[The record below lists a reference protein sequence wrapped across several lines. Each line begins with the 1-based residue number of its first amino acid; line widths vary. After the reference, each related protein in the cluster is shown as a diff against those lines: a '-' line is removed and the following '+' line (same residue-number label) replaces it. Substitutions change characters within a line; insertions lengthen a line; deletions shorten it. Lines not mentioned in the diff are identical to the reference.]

1 MQPTNP
7 KSQPLVLPNEN
18 NPTADISHS
27 QFLSTRDKARGRY
40 LLVFVLGAVLVSQ
53 WPNSF
58 EVNIQLSFHFS
69 QHLVSQVQKNRKKKK
84 KKNTHKFFVI
94 RFQHLFVVSCIF
106 PSFTISRAVCL
117 STTFRFLFP
126 FSFFLYGFLGF
137 FFSFLGQHPL
147 LVLSYEL
154 ISGPLC

>member
-84 KKNTHKFFVI
+84 KKTPINSSLYDFNICLLCLVFSPHSQFLV
-94 RFQHLFVVSCIF
+94 LFV
-106 PSFTISRAVCL
+106 
-117 STTFRFLFP
+117 
-126 FSFFLYGFLGF
+126 Y
-137 FFSFLGQHPL
+137 Q
-147 LVLSYEL
+147 
-154 ISGPLC
+154 

>member
-58 EVNIQLSFHFS
+58 EVKIDVYKAFEVGHGNGAI
-69 QHLVSQVQKNRKKKK
+69 N
-84 KKNTHKFFVI
+84 KFASI
-94 RFQHLFVVSCIF
+94 TKLDGAAWS
-106 PSFTISRAVCL
+106 
-117 STTFRFLFP
+117 
-126 FSFFLYGFLGF
+126 
-137 FFSFLGQHPL
+137 
-147 LVLSYEL
+147 
-154 ISGPLC
+154 